1 MDKEKVPPACFLV
14 LRSPRDSPASCSR
27 HLNRPLCSDDKMKK
41 AALGTTKERPSS
53 AAQWRA
59 PTAKG
64 KADGEKARPSLAA
77 RVDDDYSPPCT
88 RSQAERFATQV
99 KIHAELEERR
109 ASFASQRAHGRS
121 VLKGMENLHLGKD
134 RGARQEDTADKG
146 KSETSPVRKPFKV
159 TKPSVKGGAEA
170 PSASGEKQQ
179 EAFKKPKDKA
189 APRSKT
195 KS

>member
-1 MDKEKVPPACFLV
+1 
-14 LRSPRDSPASCSR
+14 
-27 HLNRPLCSDDKMKK
+27 MKK
-41 AALGTTKERPSS
+41 AALTTKERPSS
-53 AAQWRA
+53 AAQSRA
-59 PTAKG
+59 ATATG
-64 KADGEKARPSLAA
+64 KADGEKARLSLAA

-109 ASFASQRAHGRS
+109 ASFANQRAHERC

-134 RGARQEDTADKG
+134 RGARQEDTAEKG
-146 KSETSPVRKPFKV
+146 KSETGPARKSSKV
-159 TKPSVKGGAEA
+159 TKPSAKGDAEV
-170 PSASGEKQQ
+170 PSATDEKQQ
-179 EAFKKPKDKA
+179 EIFKKPKGRA